1 MTKIHSGEGVTEA
14 RLVPGWND
22 YFLSLARSVSQR
34 SRDPNTQVGAVIVD
48 ANNHVIS
55 TGYNGPPPGLNDRAL
70 DWSRGADS
78 RSGKY
83 RWVLHAE
90 VNAIVHARCD
100 LRGCTLYVTG
110 HPCHACAKVIAA
122 AGLAKVVYLARH
134 IASVDGEERNAAA
147 EVLSLAGIPLLQW
160 GEVE

>member
-14 RLVPGWND
+14 RSVPGWND
-22 YFLSLARSVSQR
+22 YFLDLADAAARR
-34 SRDPNTQVGAVIVD
+34 SRDPNTQVGAVIADVH
-48 ANNHVIS
+48 NHVIS

-70 DWSRGADS
+70 DWSRGRDS

-83 RWVLHAE
+83 RWMLHAE
-90 VNAIVHARCD
+90 FNAIIHARCD

-110 HPCHACAKVIAA
+110 HPCHPCAKAIAA
-122 AGLAKVVYLARH
+122 AELSKVVYRASP
-134 IASVDGEERNAAA
+134 IASVDAEERGAAA
-147 EVLSLAGIPLLQW
+147 EVLALAGIPLLQW

>member
-1 MTKIHSGEGVTEA
+1 MTRIHSGEGVTEA
-14 RLVPGWND
+14 RSVPGWND
-22 YFLSLARSVSQR
+22 YFLDLADAVSRR
-34 SRDPNTQVGAVIVD
+34 SRDPNTQVGAVIADVH
-48 ANNHVIS
+48 NHVIS

-100 LRGCTLYVTG
+100 LRGYAIYVTG
-110 HPCHACAKVIAA
+110 HPCHSCAKVIAA
-122 AGLAKVVYLARH
+122 AGLARVVYRASP
-134 IASVDGEERNAAA
+134 IASVDAEERDAAA
-147 EVLSLAGIPLLQW
+147 EVLALAGIPLLQW